1 VVFLFR
7 DKSII
12 NIFFLILLSIAVHA
26 HLFIADPVL
35 LVDKN
40 DGFISLSILLST
52 YATQMSPTFLFV
64 IYQLIILLQAIRL
77 NMVLTDFRM
86 YQSTN
91 YTTAMT
97 YILLTGIVGQWC
109 SISAALIS
117 NSLVLWIFI
126 LLSRLYNNQSPR
138 TLLFNIGM
146 LVSLTI
152 IAYHPTAILIMVVL
166 FALAVV
172 RPFRPVEWILLLM
185 GVLLPYYFLSAYLF
199 LNDQLITIK
208 QYLPIFQLHYPFVH
222 PDIWFWISIGYLMA
236 ALIAGIFY
244 WQKFNNRMVI
254 QIRKNWAVMMVL
266 LLILVVAPFLF
277 IGAGMDTAI
286 LSLIPLTAFVANAYS
301 YPKRLLFPNLLFW
314 LAVVIIVHNNWG
326 LIKK

>member
-1 VVFLFR
+1 MVFLFR

-12 NIFFLILLSIAVHA
+12 NIFFLILLGIAVHA
-26 HLFIADPVL
+26 HLFMSDPIL
-35 LVDKN
+35 LAGSN
-40 DGFISLSILLST
+40 DGVISMVLSKYLKNL
-52 YATQMSPTFLFV
+52 SPTVLF
-64 IYQLIILLQAIRL
+64 IAYQSIIILQAVRL

-86 YQSTN
+86 FQSTN

-97 YILLTGIVGQWC
+97 YILLTGVISQWC
-109 SISAALIS
+109 SISSALIS

-146 LVSLTI
+146 LVSLSI

-172 RPFRPVEWILLLM
+172 RPFRPAEWMILLM
-185 GVLLPYYFLSAYLF
+185 GVLLPYYFLASYLF
-199 LNDQLITIK
+199 LNDQLISIRNYIPFL
-208 QYLPIFQLHYPFVH
+208 QVHLPVSN
-222 PDIWFWISIGYLMA
+222 PDIWFIISLCYLF
-236 ALIAGIFY
+236 LVLLAGLFY

-266 LLILVVAPFLF
+266 LLILLLVPFIF
-277 IGAGMDTAI
+277 MGAAMESAI
-286 LSLIPLTAFVANAYS
+286 LCLIPLTAFVANAFG
-301 YPKRLLFPNLLFW
+301 YPKRLLLPNLLFW
-314 LAVVIIVHNNWG
+314 LGIVLVVHNNWE

>member
-1 VVFLFR
+1 MVFLFR

-12 NIFFLILLSIAVHA
+12 NIFFLVVLSIAIHT
-26 HLFIADPVL
+26 HLFMSTPVL
-35 LVDKN
+35 LVDQT
-40 DGFISLSILLST
+40 DGVISILLSRYLT
-52 YATQMSPTFLFV
+52 NISPTFLF
-64 IYQLIILLQAIRL
+64 IAYQLIILLQAIRL

-86 YQSTN
+86 FQSTN
-91 YTTAMT
+91 YVTAMT
-97 YILLTGIVGQWC
+97 YILFTGIISQWC

-126 LLSRLYNNQSPR
+126 LLSRLYNNQTPR

-172 RPFRPVEWILLLM
+172 RPFRPAEWILLLM
-185 GVLLPYYFLSAYLF
+185 GVLLPYYFLASYLF
-199 LNDQLITIK
+199 MTDQLGTIK
-208 QYLPIFQLHYPFVH
+208 QYFSFIHLHFPVPH
-222 PDIWFWISIGYLMA
+222 PDKWLLISLGYLFI
-236 ALIAGIFY
+236 ALVLGMFF

-254 QIRKNWAVMMVL
+254 QIRKNWSVMMVL
-266 LLILVVAPFLF
+266 LLILLVAPFIF
-277 IGAGMDTAI
+277 VGAGMDTAI
-286 LSLIPLTAFVANAYS
+286 LCLIPLSAFVANAFG
-301 YPKRLLFPNLLFW
+301 YPKRLIIPNILFW
-314 LAVVIIVHNNWG
+314 LSIILIVHNNLE

>member
-1 VVFLFR
+1 MVFLFR

-26 HLFIADPVL
+26 HLFMSDPTV
-35 LVDKN
+35 LVDSN
-40 DGFISLSILLST
+40 DGLISILLT
-52 YATQMSPTFLFV
+52 KYLKGISPTLLF
-64 IYQLIILLQAIRL
+64 IGYQGIIILQAIRL

-86 YQSTN
+86 FQSTN

-97 YILLTGIVGQWC
+97 YILLTGLIGAWC
-109 SISAALIS
+109 SISSALIS

-126 LLSRLYNNQSPR
+126 LLSRLYNNPSPR

-172 RPFRPVEWILLLM
+172 RPFRTAEWLILLM
-185 GVLLPYYFLSAYLF
+185 GVLLPYYFLLSYLF
-199 LNDQLITIK
+199 LFDQMILIK
-208 QYLPIFQLHYPFVH
+208 AYLPYFQMHFPITH
-222 PDIWFWISIGYLMA
+222 PDGWLLISLGYLA
-236 ALIAGIFY
+236 VLLLAGLFY

-254 QIRKNWAVMMVL
+254 QIRKNWSVMMVL
-266 LLILVVAPFLF
+266 LLILLVVPFTFL
-277 IGAGMDTAI
+277 GAGMESAI
-286 LSLIPLTAFVANAYS
+286 LCLIPLTAFVANGFG
-301 YPKRLLFPNLLFW
+301 YPKQLSLPNLLFW
-314 LAVVIIVHNNWG
+314 MGIILVVHNNWE

>member
-1 VVFLFR
+1 MVFLFR

-12 NIFFLILLSIAVHA
+12 NVFFLVLLSIAIHA
-26 HLFIADPVL
+26 HFFMVNPIL
-35 LVDKN
+35 LVDKT
-40 DGFISLSILLST
+40 DGILSILLSNYLT
-52 YATQMSPTFLFV
+52 NISPTFLFIVYQV
-64 IYQLIILLQAIRL
+64 IIVLQAVRL

-86 YQSTN
+86 FQSTN

-97 YILLTGIVGQWC
+97 YILLTGMISEWS

-126 LLSRLYNNQSPR
+126 LLSRLYNNQTPR

-172 RPFRPVEWILLLM
+172 RPFRPAEWILLLM
-185 GVLLPYYFLSAYLF
+185 GIILPYYFLGAYLF
-199 LNDQLITIK
+199 VTDQLVTIK
-208 QYLPIFQLHYPFVH
+208 QYLPILQLHFPVAH
-222 PDIWFWISIGYLMA
+222 PNQWLWISLGYL
-236 ALIAGIFY
+236 LVILLVGIFN
-244 WQKFNNRMVI
+244 WQQFINRMVI
-254 QIRKNWAVMMVL
+254 QIRKNWGVMMVL
-266 LLILVVAPFLF
+266 LLILVIAPFVF
-277 IGAGMDTAI
+277 KGSDMDTAI
-286 LSLIPLTAFVANAYS
+286 LCLIPLSAFVANAFG
-301 YPKRLLFPNLLFW
+301 YPKRLLLPNILFW
-314 LAVVIIVHNNWG
+314 LAIVLVVHNNWE

>member
-1 VVFLFR
+1 MVFLFR

-12 NIFFLILLSIAVHA
+12 NIFFLVLLSIALHA
-26 HLFIADPVL
+26 HLFMATPIL
-35 LVDKN
+35 LVDKT
-40 DGFISLSILLST
+40 DGILSILLSN
-52 YATQMSPTFLFV
+52 YLSNISPTILFIV
-64 IYQLIILLQAIRL
+64 YQIIIVLQAVRL

-86 YQSTN
+86 FQSTN

-97 YILLTGIVGQWC
+97 YILLTGMISEWS

-126 LLSRLYNNQSPR
+126 LLSRLYNNQTPR

-172 RPFRPVEWILLLM
+172 RPFRPAEWILLLM
-185 GVLLPYYFLSAYLF
+185 GIMVPYYFLGAYLF
-199 LNDQLITIK
+199 LNDQLATIRH
-208 QYLPIFQLHYPFVH
+208 YLPILQLHFPVPH
-222 PDIWFWISIGYLMA
+222 PNQWLWISLGYLL
-236 ALIAGIFY
+236 LILLVGIFY
-244 WQKFNNRMVI
+244 WQQFINRMVI
-254 QIRKNWAVMMVL
+254 QIRKNWGVMMVL
-266 LLILVVAPFLF
+266 LLILVIAPFLF
-277 IGAGMDTAI
+277 VGGGMDTAI
-286 LSLIPLTAFVANAYS
+286 LCLIPLSAFVANAFGF
-301 YPKRLLFPNLLFW
+301 PKRLLLPNILFW
-314 LAVVIIVHNNWG
+314 LAMVLVVHNNWE

>member
-1 VVFLFR
+1 MVFLFR

-12 NIFFLILLSIAVHA
+12 NIFFLVLLSIAIHA
-26 HLFIADPVL
+26 HLFMATPIL
-35 LVDKN
+35 LVDKT
-40 DGFISLSILLST
+40 DGILSILLLNYLT
-52 YATQMSPTFLFV
+52 NISPTVLFIVYQV
-64 IYQLIILLQAIRL
+64 IIVLQAVRL

-86 YQSTN
+86 FQSIN

-97 YILLTGIVGQWC
+97 YILLTGMISEWS

-126 LLSRLYNNQSPR
+126 LLSRLYNNQTPR

-185 GVLLPYYFLSAYLF
+185 GIMLPYYFLGAYLF
-199 LNDQLITIK
+199 LNDQLATIR
-208 QYLPIFQLHYPFVH
+208 QYLPILQLHFPVPH
-222 PDIWFWISIGYLMA
+222 PNQWLWISLGYL
-236 ALIAGIFY
+236 LVILLAGIFY
-244 WQKFNNRMVI
+244 WQQFINRMVI
-254 QIRKNWAVMMVL
+254 QIRKNWGVMMVL
-266 LLILVVAPFLF
+266 LLILVIAPFLF
-277 IGAGMDTAI
+277 VGGGMDTAI
-286 LSLIPLTAFVANAYS
+286 LSLIPLSAFVANAFG
-301 YPKRLLFPNLLFW
+301 YPKRSLLPNILFW
-314 LAVVIIVHNNWG
+314 LAIVLVVHNNWE